1 LIASCHE
8 EKLPAYNYTLG
19 KVYYAMNRYEEALE
33 CYQKALNSETQNT
46 KYHQKA
52 LANMASTKVMAA
64 NYKEAFAFLN

>member
-1 LIASCHE
+1 
-8 EKLPAYNYTLG
+8 
-19 KVYYAMNRYEEALE
+19 MNRYEEALE

-64 NYKEAFAFLN
+64 NYKEAFALLN